1 MKNKGLNIST
11 RSFVTAII
19 VIFALMTASYAL
31 TLVIPGG
38 AYRNLDYVQPYFRA
52 EPGVPQWCIDLM
64 ADPQTAGGLLVAMPP
79 DKAQAVVDMLKDEF
93 PWVAIVGEV
102 IEKQDVEVILK

>member
-1 MKNKGLNIST
+1 MADFS
-11 RSFVTAII
+11 
-19 VIFALMTASYAL
+19 AL
-31 TLVIPGG
+31 TTET
-38 AYRNLDYVQPYFRA
+38 RNLASEQIDRMSALEIATCINREDKTVA
-52 EPGVPQWCIDLM
+52 LAVEKCLPQVAACIDLM

-79 DKAQAVVDMLKDEF
+79 EKAHAVVDMLKDEF